1 MFRRASL
8 LAIGE
13 FVVLLA
19 VTLFFISIGKPL
31 SAAAMWIGVLINDA
45 FAFWAFKPL
54 MSKKSKEK

>member
-1 MFRRASL
+1 MFKRASL

-13 FVVLLA
+13 FIILLA

-54 MSKKSKEK
+54 MSKKNK

>member
-1 MFRRASL
+1 MFKRASL

-13 FVVLLA
+13 FVVLMA

-54 MSKKSKEK
+54 MSRKNKEK

>member
-1 MFRRASL
+1 MFKRASL

-13 FVVLLA
+13 FIILLA
-19 VTLFFISIGKPL
+19 VTFFFISIGKPL

-54 MSKKSKEK
+54 MSKKNK

>member
-31 SAAAMWIGVLINDA
+31 SAAAMWIGVLINDL
-45 FAFWAFKPL
+45 FAYLAFKPL
-54 MSKKSKEK
+54 MSRKSKEK

>member
-1 MFRRASL
+1 MFKRASL

-13 FVVLLA
+13 FVILLA

-54 MSKKSKEK
+54 MSKKNK